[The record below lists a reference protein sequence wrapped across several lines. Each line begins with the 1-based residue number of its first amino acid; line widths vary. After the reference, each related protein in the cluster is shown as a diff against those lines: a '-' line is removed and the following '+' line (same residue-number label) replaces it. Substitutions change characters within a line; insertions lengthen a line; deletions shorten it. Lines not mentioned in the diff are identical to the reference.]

1 MEEVSV
7 EEGFGN
13 SLLLESLKEALDQ
26 MVEEFYIEKDIGV
39 KIYEEACSVAK
50 QIIAEHSADL
60 PIVSLTG
67 RLKSYYC
74 RNDVWTFF
82 LKSTLFKFNKSKHKP
97 TAKEARAIQPMN
109 LKVHKNFLSKKEQF
123 LKQTENTSN
132 LKVFQNFSKLYAQ
145 ILNLEPISTDV
156 EDTTYYYDGI
166 IKVLC
171 YEHSSD

>member
-13 SLLLESLKEALDQ
+13 SLLLKSLKEALDQ
-26 MVEEFYIEKDIGV
+26 MVEEFYIEKDIGT
-39 KIYEEACSVAK
+39 KIYEEACAVAK
-50 QIIAEHSADL
+50 QIIAENAGDL

-97 TAKEARAIQPMN
+97 TAKEAKAIQPMN

-123 LKQTENTSN
+123 LKQTENNSN
-132 LKVFQNFSKLYAQ
+132 LKVFHNFSKLYSQ
-145 ILNLEPISTDV
+145 ILDLEPISTDV